1 MREPKA
7 LAPAR
12 IKWALELLDVEK
24 SSSILEIG
32 CGSGIAAQRIC
43 PVLGPGSYMGVDR
56 SPAAIKAARA
66 RNAAY
71 TKAGRSIFIEA
82 AFNADD
88 REPALFD
95 RILAVNVNAFWTGD
109 GAEIRDVRRLTHA
122 RSLFVQVYEPPDA
135 AQRAKIA
142 RILKRRLAPL
152 FENVTIRMRTIG
164 GAPLVAIIATGMR
177 LKTASIAGE
186 ETGSTASSRSRPQ
199 AAPRTE

>member
-12 IKWALELLDVEK
+12 IKWALELLDIEK
-24 SSSILEIG
+24 SSNILEIG

-43 PVLGPGSYMGVDR
+43 PVLGRGSYMGVDR

-71 TKAGRSIFIEA
+71 AKAGRAIFIEA
-82 AFNADD
+82 AFNAAD

-109 GAEIRDVRRLTHA
+109 GAEVRDVRRLMHT
-122 RSLFVQVYEPPDA
+122 RSLFVQVYEPPEA
-135 AQRAKIA
+135 MQRAKIA
-142 RILKRRLAPL
+142 RIVKRRLAP
-152 FENVTIRMRTIG
+152 FFGTVTSKMRTTG
-164 GAPLVAIIATGMR
+164 GAPLVAIVATGEPP
-177 LKTASIAGE
+177 KASA
-186 ETGSTASSRSRPQ
+186 R
-199 AAPRTE
+199 